1 MLSLFINFDM
11 LIVITAEEFMKKIAI
26 ITDDNA
32 GFTPQELKELG
43 IYAIKMPVI
52 VDGVT
57 KYQNEQFSEED
68 FYNCM
73 SKDADIRTSQPAP
86 GQIIELWEELLKTYD
101 QIVQIPMS
109 SGLSEECHNSIGLS
123 ASYPGKVFVA
133 DNHRVSVS
141 LKQSVYDAI
150 KLRDEGKSAEEIVAI
165 LNKEAHESTI
175 YIMVDTLKY
184 LKKGGRVTPAGAAIG
199 SVLHVK
205 PVLSIFGEK
214 LDAYKKA
221 VGSKK
226 AKQIMI
232 DAIKHDVQTKFKDIP
247 YENLSFAM
255 AYTHNL
261 DDALELKKEFATAL
275 NIKEEDIMIDP
286 LSLSVA
292 THIGPGALALA
303 VTKKL

>member
-1 MLSLFINFDM
+1 M
-11 LIVITAEEFMKKIAI
+11 LIVVTSEEFMKKIAI

-184 LKKGGRVTPAGAAIG
+184 LKKGGRITPAAALIG
-199 SVLHVK
+199 EMVSIK
-205 PVLSIFGEK
+205 PVLTLLGEK
-214 LDAYKKA
+214 LDSFKKTIG
-221 VGSKK
+221 VKK
-226 AKQIMI
+226 AKVVML
-232 DAIKHDVQTKFKDIP
+232 DAVEKDL
-247 YENLSFAM
+247 ETRFANFPREEM
-255 AYTHNL
+255 VFGVAYTYDLEEATKWKEEIMKRFNL
-261 DDALELKKEFATAL
+261 DDVEM
-275 NIKEEDIMIDP
+275 NP

-292 THIGPGALALA
+292 THIGPGALAI
-303 VTKKL
+303 TITHKLY